1 MRQVLHIVF
10 LSQNKL
16 DVHNTNLLTLRSF
29 DNHNPS
35 AAKEKDELARVA
47 RKRWGFPLLLFYNFD
62 QITSA
67 KSGANFFHDLQKAA
81 TWKKKKATGELKYEC
96 HI

>member
-1 MRQVLHIVF
+1 MRQVLLTVF

-35 AAKEKDELARVA
+35 AAKEKDEPACVA
-47 RKRWGFPLLLFYNFD
+47 SDGVFPFFCYDNFD
-62 QITSA
+62 QIKSA
-67 KSGANFFHDLQKAA
+67 KSGAKSFHDLQKAA
-81 TWKKKKATGELKYEC
+81 TWKKKNYRGIKV
-96 HI
+96 

>member
-1 MRQVLHIVF
+1 MRQVLLIVF

-47 RKRWGFPLLLFYNFD
+47 SDGVFPFFCYDNFD
-62 QITSA
+62 QIKSA
-67 KSGANFFHDLQKAA
+67 KSGAKFFHDLQKAA
-81 TWKKKKATGELKYEC
+81 TWKKKNYRGIKV
-96 HI
+96 